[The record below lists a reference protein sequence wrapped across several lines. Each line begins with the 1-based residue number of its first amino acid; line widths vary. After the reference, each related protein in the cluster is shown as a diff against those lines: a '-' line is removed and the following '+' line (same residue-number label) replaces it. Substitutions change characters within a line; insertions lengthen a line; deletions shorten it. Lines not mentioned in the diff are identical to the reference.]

1 MLFSAARG
9 MWGQGTYFSTKFDF
23 TTQYEYHVTDRA
35 AADYKEDASRGVYQV
50 LVADVLT
57 GKSKMLPNNA
67 SLKMPPVIEDAD
79 VAR

>member
-1 MLFSAARG
+1 M
-9 MWGQGTYFSTKFDF
+9 
-23 TTQYEYHVTDRA
+23 TDRA

-57 GKSKMLPNNA
+57 GKSKILPNNA